1 MAKEELIAIHEFC
14 VSHNVERSFIH
25 SLYEAGLVEMTT
37 IEETA
42 FISDEQVPELEKL
55 VRLHYDMDIN
65 LEGIETIHHLLQQL
79 KTMQKEMK
87 ELRNRLSL
95 YERVD

>member
-14 VSHNVERSFIH
+14 VSHNVERSFIY

-55 VRLHYDMDIN
+55 VRLIMIWI
-65 LEGIETIHHLLQQL
+65 LTWKVL
-79 KTMQKEMK
+79 K
-87 ELRNRLSL
+87 RFIICCSN
-95 YERVD
+95 